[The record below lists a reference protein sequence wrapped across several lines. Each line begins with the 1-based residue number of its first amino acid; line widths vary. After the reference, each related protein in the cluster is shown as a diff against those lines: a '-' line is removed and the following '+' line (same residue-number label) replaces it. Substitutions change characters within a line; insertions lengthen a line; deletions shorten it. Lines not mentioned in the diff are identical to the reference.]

1 VRCTDKLTDRLR
13 KLDSLVE
20 KMMGIFLLAFQ
31 IRDAE
36 MSRVM
41 PAKRFGTPKEEK
53 WDFSC

>member
-1 VRCTDKLTDRLR
+1 
-13 KLDSLVE
+13 
-20 KMMGIFLLAFQ
+20 MMRIFLLAFQ

-53 WDFSC
+53 WNFLARF

>member
-1 VRCTDKLTDRLR
+1 
-13 KLDSLVE
+13 
-20 KMMGIFLLAFQ
+20 MMGIFLLAFQ

-41 PAKRFGTPKEEK
+41 AAKRFGTPKEEK